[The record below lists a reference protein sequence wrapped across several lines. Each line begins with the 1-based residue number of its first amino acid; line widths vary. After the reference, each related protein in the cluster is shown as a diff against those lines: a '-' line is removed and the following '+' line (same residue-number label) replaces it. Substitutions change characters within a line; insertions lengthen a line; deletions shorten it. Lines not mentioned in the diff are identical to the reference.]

1 MRAFVVGQTV
11 FLLHDRFVTVGQLRS
26 GDKGRVIALEGDRAW
41 VEFRLS
47 RIAHKELVKLG
58 DVGWVSNCPDPE
70 CATTTDE
77 HKEGCAL
84 DMSTDAMHER
94 ILPGARKGVW

>member
-1 MRAFVVGQTV
+1 MMFPITRRALTSMRIMRLACPGLVLVPATV
-11 FLLHDRFVTVGQLRS
+11 P
-26 GDKGRVIALEGDRAW
+26 A
-41 VEFRLS
+41 VERTP
-47 RIAHKELVKLG
+47 
-58 DVGWVSNCPDPE
+58 CPDPE

-77 HKEGCAL
+77 HKEECAL